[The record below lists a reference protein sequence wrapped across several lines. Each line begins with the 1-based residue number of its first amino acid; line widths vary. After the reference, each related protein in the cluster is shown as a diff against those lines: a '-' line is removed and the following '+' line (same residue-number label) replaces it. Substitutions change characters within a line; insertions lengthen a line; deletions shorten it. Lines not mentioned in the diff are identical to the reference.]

1 MSKSNAFAQDLNRAA
16 REPID
21 GLSIKQIRQQ
31 VIDYLQGKRTVNVD
45 YRRIRADQRGRE
57 DDELTGKETLEIG
70 KETLEI
76 VNVMKYF
83 TVVKRHGFNTCIL
96 HQDMFYI
103 AGIGGAECL

>member
-1 MSKSNAFAQDLNRAA
+1 MSKSNEFAQDLNRAA
-16 REPID
+16 REPIG

-31 VIDYLQGKRTVNVD
+31 VIDRLQGKRTVSVD

-57 DDELTGKETLEIG
+57 DDEPTGKETLEI
-70 KETLEI
+70 
-76 VNVMKYF
+76 VDVMKYF